1 MHTLH
6 PRRIDVLPE
15 SFTEPGKSG
24 SEPPSVRGCGLP
36 GPSVDSEEAARYGEQ
51 LRAETASAARFLR
64 CLRQSRCQL
73 AQTRSRNTCDL
84 WRRSQRCQ
92 AGLCHSG
99 DVLSEAL
106 RHTLRGSVTGA
117 GILNG
122 LQRKHIEF
130 KSHFRCGPNQLPH
143 VGLPFQLNGGWFLL
157 VMVRGLADWDI
168 RGWFLSVGG
177 FDL

>member
-1 MHTLH
+1 M
-6 PRRIDVLPE
+6 
-15 SFTEPGKSG
+15 
-24 SEPPSVRGCGLP
+24 
-36 GPSVDSEEAARYGEQ
+36 
-51 LRAETASAARFLR
+51 
-64 CLRQSRCQL
+64 
-73 AQTRSRNTCDL
+73 
-84 WRRSQRCQ
+84 
-92 AGLCHSG
+92 
-99 DVLSEAL
+99 
-106 RHTLRGSVTGA
+106 TGA